1 MNLEARIDAHY
12 DELTPAERA
21 AASLA
26 VRNKAQLAGLGS
38 AEAAHLLGTSRASL
52 SRMVK
57 KLGIESYAE
66 FKVLLKGDE
75 ARGRGVVGLSTQSI
89 ADGYRAL
96 LRDLVSRDYRSACEL
111 IAAAGTV
118 YLYGSGNEQKAVA
131 DKFRRIF
138 LTHGKCCVSL
148 FDVGELEFAVGRF
161 EPGDLLVAISLSGEA
176 ESLLSF
182 VRRAQAAGIR
192 TLSVTRWQNNS
203 LARMC
208 DESVYVGTKTVFSDI
223 APSYEMSAAFYILLD
238 ALSIRYL
245 EFCAE
250 KGGVGPQSKAQTP
263 PASAPLREGV
273 TCR

>member
-12 DELTPAERA
+12 DELTPSERA

-38 AEAAHLLGTSRASL
+38 AEAARVMGTSRASL
-52 SRMVK
+52 SRMLK

-66 FKVLLKGDE
+66 FKVLLKGDGP
-75 ARGRGVVGLSTQSI
+75 RVRGVEGLSTRTI

-111 IAAAGTV
+111 ISAAGTI

-131 DKFRRIF
+131 DEFRRIF
-138 LTHGKCCVSL
+138 LTHGKCCVPL
-148 FDVGELEFAVGRF
+148 FDLGELEFAVNRF
-161 EPGDLLVAISLSGEA
+161 APGDLLVAISLSGEA
-176 ESLLSF
+176 ETLLSL
-182 VRRAQAAGIR
+182 VRRAQDAGIR

-245 EFCAE
+245 ECCSRNGANARQAPGASD
-250 KGGVGPQSKAQTP
+250 KGEEEA
-263 PASAPLREGV
+263 R
-273 TCR
+273 R

>member
-12 DELTPAERA
+12 DELTPAERS

-38 AEAAHLLGTSRASL
+38 AEAARALGTSRASL
-52 SRMVK
+52 SRLVK

-66 FKVLLKGDE
+66 FKVLLKGE
-75 ARGRGVVGLSTQSI
+75 ELRTRGVEGLTTQSI

-96 LRDLVSRDYRSACEL
+96 LRDLVSRDYRAACKL
-111 IAAAGTV
+111 IAAAGTI

-131 DKFRRIF
+131 DEFRRIF

-148 FDVGELEFAVGRF
+148 FDVGELEFAVNRF

-176 ESLLSF
+176 ETLLGF
-182 VRRAQAAGIR
+182 VRRAQGAGIR
-192 TLSVTRWQNNS
+192 TLSVTRWRNNS

-245 EFCAE
+245 ELCAE
-250 KGGVGPQSKAQTP
+250 TGMVAARSAENGPVA
-263 PASAPLREGV
+263 REGEA
-273 TCR
+273 RR